1 MIPATAVPPHS
12 ITTLDRIA
20 FCKSVREKRKQ
31 LQLNHHNN
39 GKDNISSSTENAFLT
54 QMLQSS
60 SISATSS
67 SVSPSLSIPSLLRK
81 GNLSSSSSSSS
92 SHRTVTSTLTNILP
106 ALLNGTL
113 QSPRAISPSGMSPN
127 IATLNSPTSTNTT
140 DTLVDIKCSTSLPVS
155 PMTHTFNNNN
165 SSDSPNNNVNIPTS
179 CSPPRCRSYPMTD
192 LTKRSS
198 PSISTIS
205 PSESKPISQSFPS
218 PTSSLLAPAA
228 SCPLLTTMNTMTT
241 TATTSTI
248 ISSTSPSPDETTPKI
263 VRSASVKSCASDS
276 GVSSSSPLSDNN
288 IVHVFRTNQIE
299 PNNQSQISTGSRKR
313 KSLAHFYDELNKDK
327 KFSSETTVSSGFS
340 MPTSTTNNNNNNNN
354 IPYSQQEALAIGYA
368 QYALMHTLTQQF
380 RVNYPAALLHA
391 AAASGYLPLPSPM
404 MAAAAAAVAAAASAN
419 SNTNGNKTSTTEK
432 FRERR
437 KPQPESDNNNNHI
450 QSNDQPY
457 RRETY
462 QTLLESSRLLGQ
474 QQQQQQKL
482 LKPVPIDLRK
492 NNGTNRTNDNSPVPS
507 NIRYPS
513 SSSSTSP
520 PSSPLCSSPLKSL
533 NIESNND
540 YVCIPKKL
548 MPVIGARIN
557 DWLERNVNFTL
568 SLSVIQDKL
577 DNNKDI
583 YLLLSRIWHR
593 LLLTSMIEH
602 SFEIY
607 VTKDLQITNDTSSSS
622 SSSPTTIIHPTEN
635 DVKQIESL
643 INRGKTLEIDEIGFN
658 LIREMI
664 IYKEGKTLFNNLTG
678 NLFEKAE
685 CEAKTKLLSW
695 CSTRVKYSKIV
706 FFLCNIYQ
714 VKEDIFERLF
724 CAGSM
729 HQSTPIHTHIQ
740 RLLETSNSMD
750 T

>member
-12 ITTLDRIA
+12 ITTLDRVA

-31 LQLNHHNN
+31 LQLNHHTN

-67 SVSPSLSIPSLLRK
+67 SVSSSLSIPSLLRK
-81 GNLSSSSSSSS
+81 GNLSSSSPSSSSSSSS
-92 SHRTVTSTLTNILP
+92 SHRTVTGTLTNILP

-113 QSPRAISPSGMSPN
+113 QSPRAMSPCSTSTN
-127 IATLNSPTSTNTT
+127 IAALNSPTSTSTT

-155 PMTHTFNNNN
+155 PITHTFNNNPP
-165 SSDSPNNNVNIPTS
+165 DSPNNYSNISTNY
-179 CSPPRCRSYPMTD
+179 SPPRCRSYPMTD

-198 PSISTIS
+198 PSISTMS
-205 PSESKPISQSFPS
+205 PSESIHINQSFPS
-218 PTSSLLAPAA
+218 PTSSLLGPAS
-228 SCPLLTTMNTMTT
+228 SCPLLTNMNTTT
-241 TATTSTI
+241 TTSTI
-248 ISSTSPSPDETTPKI
+248 IASTSPSPDDTTPKI

-299 PNNQSQISTGSRKR
+299 NNNQPHISTGSRKR

-340 MPTSTTNNNNNNNN
+340 MPTSTINNNNNNNN
-354 IPYSQQEALAIGYA
+354 IPYSQHEALAIGYA

-404 MAAAAAAVAAAASAN
+404 MAAAAAAAAVAAAASAN
-419 SNTNGNKTSTTEK
+419 SNTNGSKISTLEK
-432 FRERR
+432 NRERR
-437 KPQPESDNNNNHI
+437 KPQPQPQSDNNNNHI

-474 QQQQQQKL
+474 QQQKL

-492 NNGTNRTNDNSPVPS
+492 NNRTNDNSPIPS
-507 NIRYPS
+507 NFRCPS

-520 PSSPLCSSPLKSL
+520 PNSPLCTSPPKSL

-557 DWLERNVNFTL
+557 DWLERNVTFTL
-568 SLSVIQDKL
+568 SLSVIQNTL
-577 DNNKDI
+577 DNNKDK

-593 LLLTSMIEH
+593 LLLTSMIEN

-607 VTKDLQITNDTSSSS
+607 VTKDLQITNDIPSS
-622 SSSPTTIIHPTEN
+622 SSSPTTIVHPTEN

-643 INRGKTLEIDEIGFN
+643 ISRGKTLEIDEIGFN
-658 LIREMI
+658 LIREVI
-664 IYKEGKTLFNNLTG
+664 IYKEAKTLFNNLSG

-685 CEAKTKLLSW
+685 CQAQTKLMSW

-724 CAGSM
+724 CVGSM

-740 RLLETSNSMD
+740 RLLESSNSMD
-750 T
+750 F